1 MTQAL
6 DKNRESI
13 GWREW
18 VSLPKLK
25 ISRIK
30 AKIDTGA
37 KTSSIHAEDI
47 EFLTVKGK
55 DFVRFT
61 LYPMQGNHLKKK
73 RITSEVVDYR
83 RVRSSNGLSEL
94 RPVIL
99 TDISMG
105 RRTWLIEITL
115 TNRDLMGFR
124 LLLGREALKNRFIIY
139 PGKSFLL
146 SIGSGKK
153 SL

>member
-1 MTQAL
+1 MIQTS
-6 DKNRESI
+6 DKNRVSI

-25 ISRIK
+25 IGRIK

-37 KTSSIHAEDI
+37 KTSSIHAEEI
-47 EFLTVKGK
+47 EFLTIKGK
-55 DFVRFT
+55 EFVRFT
-61 LYPMQGNHLKKK
+61 LYPMQGNHEKKK
-73 RITSEVVDYR
+73 RLKAEVVDHR
-83 RVRSSNGLSEL
+83 RVRSSNGISEI

-105 RRTWLIEITL
+105 LRTWPIEVTL

-146 SIGSGKK
+146 SSETRKK
-153 SL
+153 AP